1 MTNIFLLNLFE
12 YCLIP
17 HGKLCKLRKNL
28 TIISLINCPEKNTF
42 AEKLGE
48 KKSRLTESQQ
58 NGYVRF
64 LASVDS
70 LRSPL
75 LSCPTFS

>member
-1 MTNIFLLNLFE
+1 MQVAE
-12 YCLIP
+12 
-17 HGKLCKLRKNL
+17 K
-28 TIISLINCPEKNTF
+28 LINYPEQNTF

-64 LASVDS
+64 WRL
-70 LRSPL
+70 
-75 LSCPTFS
+75 